1 MKLSNRINFSLQ
13 ILTNSFRF

>member
-13 ILTNSFRF
+13 ILTNSFGF